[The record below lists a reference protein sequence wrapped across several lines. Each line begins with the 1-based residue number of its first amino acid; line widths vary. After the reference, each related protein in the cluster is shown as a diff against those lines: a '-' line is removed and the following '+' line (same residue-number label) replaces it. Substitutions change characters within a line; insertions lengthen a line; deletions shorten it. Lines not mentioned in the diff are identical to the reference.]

1 MIGTLAL
8 HGGGEFEP
16 GDERFLNALVE
27 AARGRAERRADG
39 RPIQAVVVPTA
50 AARGRP
56 DLAGARGTSVLEGVA
71 ASLGVTMVASVVPIV
86 DAASAGDAVL
96 AARLAAADL
105 IYLPGGDPDLIP
117 SILAGGAAG
126 AAIATALAEGA
137 VVAGASAGAMGLAEL
152 TWTPTGIVP
161 GLGAAVGLMVVPH
174 ADAGSWA
181 RNLRRFGGD
190 GSDGAIS
197 PVGLLGLGERT
208 GVIGPGDGT
217 WRVVGEGEVRWLR
230 AGAAADTADGL
241 DPDDATVLR
250 DGDRLDTR

>member
-1 MIGTLAL
+1 MGTLAL

-16 GDERFLNALVE
+16 GDERFLAALVE
-27 AARGRAERRADG
+27 AARGRVERRADG

-56 DLAGARGTSVLEGVA
+56 DLAGARGVSALEPVA
-71 ASLGVTMVASVVPIV
+71 ASLGVELVASVVPVLDAESAV
-86 DAASAGDAVL
+86 DPTL

-117 SILAGGAAG
+117 GTLAGSAAWAAVAG
-126 AAIATALAEGA
+126 ALADGA

-152 TWTPTGIVP
+152 TWTPAGIVP
-161 GLGAAVGLMVVPH
+161 GLGAVAGLLVVPH

-181 RNLRRFGGD
+181 NNLRRFGGR
-190 GSDGAIS
+190 GASTTS

-230 AGAAADTADGL
+230 AVAGTADL
-241 DPDDATVLR
+241 DPDGATVLR